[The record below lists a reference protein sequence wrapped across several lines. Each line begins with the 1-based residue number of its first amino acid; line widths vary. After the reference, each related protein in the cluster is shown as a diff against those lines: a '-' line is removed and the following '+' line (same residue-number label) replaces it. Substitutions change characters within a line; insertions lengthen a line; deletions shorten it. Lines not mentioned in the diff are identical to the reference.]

1 MTLTQRGAAPA
12 TSIPDE
18 VVDEVELD
26 RVVRAVA
33 AKATEWAHT
42 ISLCTTTST
51 TTTATDTTMCYLS
64 FLISL

>member
-42 ISLCTTTST
+42 TPAHRRVAARISIAH
-51 TTTATDTTMCYLS
+51 TAQAGGV
-64 FLISL
+64 I

>member
-42 ISLCTTTST
+42 TPAPVSYTHLTLPTKRIV
-51 TTTATDTTMCYLS
+51 
-64 FLISL
+64 